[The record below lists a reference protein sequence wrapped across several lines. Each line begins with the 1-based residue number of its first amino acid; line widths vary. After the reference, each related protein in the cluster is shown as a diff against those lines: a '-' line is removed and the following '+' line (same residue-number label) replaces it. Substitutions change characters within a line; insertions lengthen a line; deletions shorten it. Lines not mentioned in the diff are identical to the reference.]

1 MTTQIK
7 TIEVFLTPMAS
18 SPPCLHVWELEETI
32 ASQCLAKHPR
42 PSPFSN
48 VSPLLKHVEPYYLVM
63 HLLGFL
69 HLIDQLHDV
78 IICVVYG
85 SKRLNIIPK
94 MIEKVEDLF
103 ALLISF

>member
-1 MTTQIK
+1 
-7 TIEVFLTPMAS
+7 
-18 SPPCLHVWELEETI
+18 
-32 ASQCLAKHPR
+32 
-42 PSPFSN
+42 
-48 VSPLLKHVEPYYLVM
+48 M

-103 ALLISF
+103 ALYPFDPLLTFDEIS